1 MGSRSAPTSGDD
13 KHPRTDRALGME
25 QGITRRDFLNASLL
39 ASGGLL
45 LTGASPASL
54 LAAKEADDEWT
65 GYGGIGDYANS
76 NGNTT
81 AVLEA
86 GHQIRD
92 GAFDRFPASAIQ
104 TGEVHDCVVVGGG
117 ISGLAA
123 ALIFQRQAG
132 KNNTC
137 LVLDNHPIF
146 GGEAKRNEFLVDGH
160 RLVAHQGSAFFP
172 VPYPRSFIARFYESI
187 GLEKP
192 RLDYQKWGGSAP
204 EMPLSRTPYLSGGAT
219 SGLYFG
225 AKFGQ
230 QQGLWLID
238 PWGKKLE
245 GAPIPPQVRAELL
258 RYQGVPP
265 EQKNSQQDSQP
276 DSKTGAPEYPGD
288 AISRQLDKITLEDHL
303 AQKHNLSR
311 ETIRAFL
318 SPVEGG
324 GYGLGPD
331 ALSGYTAYAADMLH
345 PLDITDETGDQ
356 MFPDGNSGFARLIVK
371 SLLPNSI
378 AGPHSVE
385 AVCRNRVNF
394 AALDHAGASAR
405 IRLGSTAVWVQ
416 HEGDHKKAE
425 FVNVVYTRGGQVY
438 RVKARSVVM
447 AGGSWTTRHVVHDL
461 PAEQVAAYSEFYRSP
476 CLMANIAVRNW
487 RFLYK
492 LGISGCQW
500 FEGLGNYLQVRK
512 LATCGSD
519 SATIGPDSPI
529 VLTLKVLYSYP
540 GLRTDEQGHRGRA
553 EMIATP
559 FRDYERQI
567 RAQFSEMF
575 ARSGFDATR
584 DIAGIILNRWGHAYL
599 SPAPG
604 FFFGKDGKPA
614 PGEVLRAAPF
624 GRIAFANTDL
634 SGVMDHR
641 YSILEANRAV
651 GQLLDQVL
659 TD

>member
-1 MGSRSAPTSGDD
+1 
-13 KHPRTDRALGME
+13 ME

-132 KNNTC
+132 KNKTC